1 MALSR
6 DLTRG
11 IRARRIR
18 WLSSF
23 VAVLVAIT
31 CGSGSAGAS
40 VVDRERSTRSY
51 DEVRWDCGY
60 PMQVVGVE
68 SHKVQVRANK
78 KLDGFVFVTD
88 NYDVTEVWTAKD
100 GRSFTLA
107 ANGIAKDVKSKR
119 VQGSVYEFTFHNSG
133 QTRVITDSSGV
144 VVYRDRGNIS
154 FHYTIDVANGEFN
167 FLDLRVSGPHPLLD
181 LDLCKAVAP
190 LVGWD
195 SAQYLTP
202 RPIGSTSLN
211 MGYYQYLPPSYND
224 AGSGSPL
231 LVALNGYG
239 ETGDGTAG
247 ALGRLLWARYSTIHR
262 RRRMADRQAARCPRT
277 QARRGG
283 AWLRL
288 HVV

>member
-11 IRARRIR
+11 NRARRIR

-31 CGSGSAGAS
+31 CGSASAGAS
-40 VVDRERSTRSY
+40 VVDRDRSTRSY

-133 QTRVITDSSGV
+133 QTLVITDSSGA

-154 FHYTIDVANGEFN
+154 GAPAVSVGELIMITMLIPGRSSTAAISAGAQGRSGTARRAAAQRRAASLTAPSTGTGFGGGGTARHAARPGSGGHRPP
-167 FLDLRVSGPHPLLD
+167 RVSM
-181 LDLCKAVAP
+181 AIEM
-190 LVGWD
+190 
-195 SAQYLTP
+195 SA
-202 RPIGSTSLN
+202 
-211 MGYYQYLPPSYND
+211 
-224 AGSGSPL
+224 SG
-231 LVALNGYG
+231 
-239 ETGDGTAG
+239 
-247 ALGRLLWARYSTIHR
+247 LWN
-262 RRRMADRQAARCPRT
+262 P
-277 QARRGG
+277 
-283 AWLRL
+283 
-288 HVV
+288 